1 MFTSYNRTTA
11 GRRLPASMAY
21 QAVHIESQI
30 GGDSTPHR
38 LVSMLFDGLMESIA
52 QAKGAILTQQLDPK
66 LKAIT
71 RAINIVEEG
80 LRGNLDMK
88 AGGKLS
94 ADLHDLYGYVSARLM
109 HANVHNDAEALDE
122 CVRLIQPI
130 KDAWNQIA
138 PAAQIHS

>member
-1 MFTSYNRTTA
+1 MFTSYNRMSPT
-11 GRRLPASMAY
+11 RRGPASLAY
-21 QAVHIESQI
+21 QTVHIESQI
-30 GGDSTPHR
+30 SGDSTPHR

-52 QAKGAILTQQLDPK
+52 QAKGAILTKQLDPK

-88 AGGKLS
+88 GGGKLS
-94 ADLHDLYGYVSARLM
+94 ADLNDLYAYISARLM
-109 HANVHNDAEALDE
+109 HANVHNDVEALDE
-122 CVRLIQPI
+122 CVRLVQPI